1 MMSDLRLMVQ
11 WMLSVEVALSAK
23 SGTACSSQLA
33 SFALGLPYLNSVL
46 LVYIAQF
53 YLLGYCSPRDNGGT
67 GHFWQKYINNFT
79 AFYTLPVKITTTQ

>member
-1 MMSDLRLMVQ
+1 MIWVAVMMSDLRLMVQ

-46 LVYIAQF
+46 LVLYSTVLSAG
-53 YLLGYCSPRDNGGT
+53 LLQSKDNGGT
-67 GHFWQKYINNFT
+67 GTSGKNT
-79 AFYTLPVKITTTQ
+79 